1 MTPTIMNEFVE
12 TVNGVVQQIKGGVPE
27 IDDDSY
33 SATNKTSD
41 EIQPGISVRNMSPWN
56 TAIGLGYMTGPVF
69 EGTDKEIKENVIDKH
84 RVSALDLLSIDEDA
98 PSADED
104 DESEYV
110 DRSKKF
116 TQLFND
122 FFDEEEK
129 VKSLN
134 ILFDRLHIYDIDS
147 KYKKSLLN
155 KFRDKLFN

>member
-1 MTPTIMNEFVE
+1 M
-12 TVNGVVQQIKGGVPE
+12 
-27 IDDDSY
+27 
-33 SATNKTSD
+33 
-41 EIQPGISVRNMSPWN
+41 
-56 TAIGLGYMTGPVF
+56 
-69 EGTDKEIKENVIDKH
+69 
-84 RVSALDLLSIDEDA
+84 DLLSIDEDA